1 MHSQIEK
8 DEIILPQK
16 TFKIVSLRTASEEK
30 QIFLKTYL
38 LIFFFKN
45 SFLAC

>member
-16 TFKIVSLRTASEEK
+16 TFNIVSLRTASEEK
-30 QIFLKTYL
+30 
-38 LIFFFKN
+38 
-45 SFLAC
+45 

>member
-30 QIFLKTYL
+30 QVF
-38 LIFFFKN
+38 
-45 SFLAC
+45 

>member
-16 TFKIVSLRTASEEK
+16 MFKIVSLRTASEEK
-30 QIFLKTYL
+30 QIILKNIPSDFLL
-38 LIFFFKN
+38 
-45 SFLAC
+45 